1 MHIHRKLEG
10 IWGKIQKEMVIIH
23 MNVCERERES
33 ERKKKKRE
41 REIFILIF
49 FFSLKPG
56 LYGAPT

>member
-10 IWGKIQKEMVIIH
+10 EKIQKEMVIIH
-23 MNVCERERES
+23 MIVCERES
-33 ERKKKKRE
+33 ERKKEKEERE